1 MIAWNSPPDPSRIG
15 RWSKGAVHSEHS
27 QRTWNFLRATH
38 QAFRHIFTVC
48 SLGEAMKNAFAFLLL
63 LTISAFAQTNRVI
76 PQGTEIK
83 VRTDSAIPAK
93 PAAGSAY
100 SATVS
105 QDVQDSSGAVV
116 IPHGSP
122 ARLVTVKNG
131 NDTTLDLR
139 SVTIDGRRYAI
150 TSAGGKSTPGGLGA
164 NKRTAKYVGG
174 GAAIGAVL
182 GALLGGGKGAA
193 IGALVG
199 GAGGAGAQVYRGR
212 KKEIPAETE
221 LNFKLAQDLQLRAMG
236 GRTARTRK

>member
-1 MIAWNSPPDPSRIG
+1 NSTADTSEIS
-15 RWSKGAVHSEHS
+15 RWSEGGVHSEDS

-48 SLGEAMKNAFAFLLL
+48 SLGEAMKNPFAFLLL

-116 IPHGSP
+116 I
-122 ARLVTVKNG
+122 
-131 NDTTLDLR
+131 
-139 SVTIDGRRYAI
+139 
-150 TSAGGKSTPGGLGA
+150 
-164 NKRTAKYVGG
+164 
-174 GAAIGAVL
+174 
-182 GALLGGGKGAA
+182 
-193 IGALVG
+193 
-199 GAGGAGAQVYRGR
+199 
-212 KKEIPAETE
+212 
-221 LNFKLAQDLQLRAMG
+221 
-236 GRTARTRK
+236 

>member
-27 QRTWNFLRATH
+27 GRTWNILQGNSSGIQIHLHCMFAGR
-38 QAFRHIFTVC
+38 
-48 SLGEAMKNAFAFLLL
+48 EKAMKNAFAFLLL

-122 ARLVTVKNG
+122 ARLVAVKNG
-131 NDTTLDLR
+131 NEHNAGLALR
-139 SVTIDGRRYAI
+139 HHRWPSLFDH
-150 TSAGGKSTPGGLGA
+150 
-164 NKRTAKYVGG
+164 
-174 GAAIGAVL
+174 
-182 GALLGGGKGAA
+182 
-193 IGALVG
+193 
-199 GAGGAGAQVYRGR
+199 QC
-212 KKEIPAETE
+212 
-221 LNFKLAQDLQLRAMG
+221 
-236 GRTARTRK
+236 